1 MTDKNGNIYVFLSHS
16 HHDYDKVSRLR
27 NILEEEGFK
36 PLMFFLKA
44 FDNPKYKHLLE
55 PIIKEEID
63 QRDRFILCRSENT
76 KGSKW
81 VQFEE
86 DYIKSKNRAYEIVDL
101 EAPIDVQQSA
111 IRNYRR
117 RTMVFISY
125 PRSLSQI
132 ASNLH
137 SKLRERGFAPFVD
150 SLDIMLG
157 LPFMGTI
164 TNIIDKAAKDGY
176 VLYLID
182 YNKRSE
188 FVDMEIMYA
197 LHLSAHILPILVA
210 GEELDPIVNFRLAHK
225 PIIDVRNLPQDEQV
239 CRIVQHLV
247 DYDLQFNEE

>member
-63 QRDRFILCRSENT
+63 QRNRFILCRSENT
-76 KGSKW
+76 KDSKW
-81 VQFEE
+81 VKFEE

-101 EAPIDVQQSA
+101 ESPIDVQQSA

-117 RTMVFISY
+117 RTRVFISY
-125 PRSLSQI
+125 PRSVSQI
-132 ASNLH
+132 VSNLH
-137 SKLRERGFAPFVD
+137 SKLQERGFAPFVD
-150 SLDIMLG
+150 SLDIMPG
-157 LPFMGTI
+157 LPIIETI
-164 TNIIDKAAKDGY
+164 KDNINKAAKDGY
-176 VLYLID
+176 VFYLMDSNKCWYEEKEILY
-182 YNKRSE
+182 
-188 FVDMEIMYA
+188 A
-197 LHLSAHILPILVA
+197 SAQSASIIPIWVA
-210 GEELDPIVNFRLAHK
+210 GKELNFTTSLLFNSRQIL
-225 PIIDVRNLPQDEQV
+225 DVRNLPLDEQV
-239 CRIVQHLV
+239 RLIVQHFV